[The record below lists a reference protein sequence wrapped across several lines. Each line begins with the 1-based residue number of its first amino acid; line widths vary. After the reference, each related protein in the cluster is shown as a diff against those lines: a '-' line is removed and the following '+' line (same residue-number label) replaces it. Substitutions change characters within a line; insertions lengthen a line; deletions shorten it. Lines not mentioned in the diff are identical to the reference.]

1 MSRSEM
7 LVRFWGVRGSYP
19 VPGQNTIKYGGNTA
33 CIEVRAKN
41 HIIILDA
48 GTGIINLGNRLMEE
62 IKANA
67 DARNREPF
75 VINLF
80 ISHTHH
86 DHVQGLPFFAPA
98 NHFGSILN
106 VFGPRS
112 FSQELKQILSLTM
125 EPQYSP
131 LEMEELSSQINIRNI
146 NEYQSVVLNHD
157 VNVPHLHSQSEDQE
171 ERGNDISVKLMR
183 SYAHPK
189 VGVFAFRIE
198 FKDKVIVY
206 ATDTEGYVGGDSRL
220 TEFSRNADL
229 LIHDAQYDPDE
240 YMNPRSPKQ
249 GFGHSTYHMAAE
261 VAKAAKAKHLVL
273 FHHDPS
279 HDDDK
284 IAEMEAKTQKIF
296 PNSTAGAEGLEF
308 TL

>member
-1 MSRSEM
+1 
-7 LVRFWGVRGSYP
+7 
-19 VPGQNTIKYGGNTA
+19 
-33 CIEVRAKN
+33 VRAKN

-48 GTGIINLGNRLMEE
+48 GTGIINLGNRLIEE
-62 IKANA
+62 MKANA
-67 DARNREPF
+67 KAKNREPF

-98 NHFGSILN
+98 NHFGSVLN

-112 FSQELKQILSLTM
+112 FSQELKQTLSLTM
-125 EPQYSP
+125 DPQYSP
-131 LEMEELSSQINIRNI
+131 LEMDELSSQINIRNI
-146 NEYQSVVLNHD
+146 NENQSVVLNHD
-157 VNVPHLHSQSEDQE
+157 VRVPHLHAQSEGEKDL
-171 ERGNDISVKLMR
+171 GDDISVKLMR

-198 FKDKVIVY
+198 FKNKVVVY

-220 TEFSRNADL
+220 TEFSKNADL
-229 LIHDAQYDPDE
+229 LIHDAQYDPHQ
-240 YMNPRSPKQ
+240 YMDPSSPKQ
-249 GFGHSTYHMAAE
+249 GFGHSTYEMAAE
-261 VAKAAKAKHLVL
+261 VAKAANAKHLVL
-273 FHHDPS
+273 FHHDPA

-284 IAEMEAKTQKIF
+284 IAEMEAKARKLF